1 MTKKNIYVDSFEVI
15 LMFYDR
21 KQIQNIIVELLS
33 LEPIK
38 YIFQN

>member
-21 KQIQNIIVELLS
+21 IQIQNIIVELLS